1 VFYADDAPGVS
12 LLTQAFYLLV
22 FLSRYIDLLWF
33 SHHQLVD
40 YWNLVLKIFF
50 ITSTSY
56 ILFIMTRVYP
66 RTREREKAWK
76 LGMYCLGGSALA
88 APIVLMVVRHR
99 WSLLISFELPW
110 TFSIILESVCVL
122 PQLLLLRQTSVPTV
136 LSSYYLLTLGSYRAF
151 YIANWIFRFAHDGYY
166 DLRPDFFGVV
176 QTAFYLDFAWV
187 YWTRQRVKLRNGGVV
202 DEDDMGKSWI
212 LSRVLG
218 RGGSVDVER
227 GGPHDPSGP
236 TDDDSPHPDSNASR
250 GRWGARGISVSADDG
265 VRDVEA
271 QPAKKKVSDDSRAT
285 GEELA
290 GILEDDESEDED
302 GILPE
307 VTSGSGSAAA
317 ATMGVSGGEEWRK

>member
-1 VFYADDAPGVS
+1 MISPGVS
-12 LLTQAFYLLV
+12 LLTQAFYLVV

-76 LGMYCLGGSALA
+76 LGMYCLGGSAVA
-88 APIVLMVVRHR
+88 APIVLLLVRHR
-99 WSLLISFELPW
+99 WAYLITFELPW

-151 YIANWIFRFAHDGYY
+151 YIANWIYRFAHDGYY

-212 LSRVLG
+212 LGRVLG

-227 GGPHDPSGP
+227 GGPHDPHAP
-236 TDDDSPHPDSNASR
+236 TDGDSPDSNPNR
-250 GRWGARGISVSADDG
+250 GRWGVRGISVSADDG

-271 QPAKKKVSDDSRAT
+271 PAAAKKKVPEDSRAT

-307 VTSGSGSAAA
+307 VGSASTAA
-317 ATMGVSGGEEWRK
+317 NMGVSGGEEWRK